1 LNKARYNQIA
11 DKAVEHLTSQ
21 INKDLIH
28 TIMQDQIEKL
38 EAEIKQKRAELDAL
52 LQAKSSTCIVPLREF
67 SVEEKC
73 EAFNKL
79 YTQAH
84 NVYENT
90 KNSGWWDEDEEH
102 YAFESMMGILTRD
115 RQEFWKYYNSLKTK

>member
-1 LNKARYNQIA
+1 
-11 DKAVEHLTSQ
+11 
-21 INKDLIH
+21 
-28 TIMQDQIEKL
+28 MQDQIEKL
-38 EAEIKQKRAELDAL
+38 EAEIKQKRAELEAL
-52 LQAKSSTCIVPLREF
+52 LRAKSSTCIVPLREF

-102 YAFESMMGILTRD
+102 YAFESMMGLLTRD
-115 RQEFWKYYNSLKTK
+115 TQAFWKYYNSLKTK